1 MTVNLGDKVKDTI
14 SGFVGI
20 ATGRSEYLYGCV
32 RICVT
37 PAEMKDGKPIDPLW
51 FDEDQLSMVEDASV
65 PRPESAAV
73 RAGGPMP
80 ADARRDP
87 VR

>member
-1 MTVNLGDKVKDTI
+1 MVNLGDKVKDSI
-14 SGFVGI
+14 SGFIGI

-51 FDEDQLSMVEDASV
+51 FDEDQLSLLESVSV
-65 PRPESAAV
+65 PSPESAEV
-73 RAGGPMP
+73 RKGGPAP
-80 ADARRDP
+80 APIRRPDP